1 MSAAGPTL
9 TGLSRNLKPSPLGEG
24 RSPPGERRIRSVLFS
39 GAHGVAEGEEMKT
52 RICMMTGLLIA
63 LAAPMLQAAD
73 EAEPPKVRKQGA
85 TTYVSGGSG
94 EAQRKALFKIANKFP
109 IQLIFEV
116 EGEAADIS
124 GVKVTLTDLSGNA
137 LIEAVSEGPYFYMNP
152 PAGGRFTIDAEYNGE
167 KQTRTKDL
175 VGRRYLVLEFKF
187 HPK

>member
-1 MSAAGPTL
+1 MVHLDVEFSEDR
-9 TGLSRNLKPSPLGEG
+9 GLSTESKGEKSG
-24 RSPPGERRIRSVLFS
+24 VLFWVAGS
-39 GAHGVAEGEEMKT
+39 KKGVEMKT
-52 RICMMTGLLIA
+52 KICVTVALLFT
-63 LAAPMLQAAD
+63 LVAPTLQAAD
-73 EAEPPKVRKQGA
+73 DVEPPKVRKQGA
-85 TTYVSGGSG
+85 TTYVTGGSG
-94 EAQRKALFKIANKFP
+94 EAQRKELFKIANKFP

-187 HPK
+187 HAK

>member
-1 MSAAGPTL
+1 
-9 TGLSRNLKPSPLGEG
+9 
-24 RSPPGERRIRSVLFS
+24 
-39 GAHGVAEGEEMKT
+39 MKT
-52 RICMMTGLLIA
+52 RTGLVAGLLIA
-63 LAAPMLQAAD
+63 LAAPALPAAD
-73 EAEPPKVRKQGA
+73 DVEPPPKIHKQGGSTYA
-85 TTYVSGGSG
+85 TGGSG

-116 EGEAADIS
+116 EGQEADIS

-167 KQTRTKDL
+167 KQTMTKDL

-187 HPK
+187 HAK